1 MKIPKVLIIKHGSIG
16 DIFMSL
22 NSVSAIK
29 KIYSDITILSTK
41 SGLRIFDESDFNFKK
56 IIDNRSGFINTF
68 KILMKII
75 NQDFEIIIDLQNS
88 QRTSIYLFVLKYFSN
103 SITNGTS
110 LFASKRY
117 KKINLAE
124 HVKDGLKNQLSLIGI
139 KVKDNDITHYE
150 RKIKKQVIIVPGSSK
165 EGYQKRWD
173 INNFISVMNYLSS
186 MHISSYVIGGTDE
199 SELSNLIPKNEYI
212 HNLINKSP
220 WKIVKSLALESI
232 VTISNDTSAMHFIS
246 SLNLPIIALMK
257 NNSYSICNAPTSK
270 HSSVIAKNNIKDI
283 SIEEVISELSKFI

>member
-29 KIYSDITILSTK
+29 KTYSDITILSTK
-41 SGLRIFDESDFNFKK
+41 SGHRIFDESDFNFKK

-68 KILMKII
+68 KILLKII

-110 LFASKRY
+110 FFASKRY
-117 KKINLAE
+117 KKINLDE

-139 KVKDNDITHYE
+139 KVKDNDVIHCE

-220 WKIVKSLALESI
+220 WKIVKSLAMESI

-257 NNSYSICNAPTSK
+257 NNSYSISNAPTSK
-270 HSSVIAKNNIKDI
+270 NSSVIAKNNIKDI